1 MSLNVK
7 DPEAHRLAQAIAQAT
22 GETMTRVHN
31 ISINGGRHRPRNSR
45 SHLRM
50 LFLPDPISGLPIP
63 RYFENV
69 LWLRTGRTRI
79 PFPSLSNNRRSPAR
93 TPKMR
98 RSSRDTVIF
107 HLLVIRACFCISNPV
122 PYFGTFSLRET
133 GDPAP
138 APGAANPDYPITIG
152 SGIRLAV
159 AVHSGCTNWP
169 VQPGC
174 TNASLSALFPSKTN
188 ADIGGYI
195 GGSLARAKAE
205 YTTSMAG
212 VCAPTHTRRT
222 NDECQ

>member
-1 MSLNVK
+1 MLGSNQLRKNRYR
-7 DPEAHRLAQAIAQAT
+7 HHQASPIEGRRESRPYGQAES
-22 GETMTRVHN
+22 GIFVPQRVHN

-159 AVHSGCTNWP
+159 AV
-169 VQPGC
+169 
-174 TNASLSALFPSKTN
+174 LSAGHDDVMVPS
-188 ADIGGYI
+188 
-195 GGSLARAKAE
+195 
-205 YTTSMAG
+205 
-212 VCAPTHTRRT
+212 P
-222 NDECQ
+222 